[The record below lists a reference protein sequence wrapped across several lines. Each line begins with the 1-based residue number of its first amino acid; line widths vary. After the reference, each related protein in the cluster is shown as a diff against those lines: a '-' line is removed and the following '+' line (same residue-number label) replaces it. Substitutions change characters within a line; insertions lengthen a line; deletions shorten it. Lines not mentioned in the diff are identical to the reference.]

1 MPTFINLLRWTNQ
14 GVQGAKNTTKRYRE
28 SVSVLEKMG
37 VKERSFFWT
46 MGRYD
51 AIFIGDAPDEET
63 ATAAALAVA
72 SQGNVRTETFRA
84 YSADEMDKILAK
96 LP

>member
-1 MPTFINLLRWTNQ
+1 M
-14 GVQGAKNTTKRYRE
+14 
-28 SVSVLEKMG
+28 SVLEKMG

-63 ATAAALAVA
+63 ATAATAVA
-72 SQGNVRTETFRA
+72 SQGNIRTETFRA